1 MSGER
6 LGVLGGTFDP
16 VHLGHLRAAESVR
29 EAMGLDRVLFV
40 PACIPPHKARP
51 TVTSV
56 EDRYLMVQAAVRN
69 EPTFEVS
76 RLEIERQ
83 GTSYTADTL
92 AELAKEDPQREIFFI
107 TGIDAFRDIRSWE
120 RWEELLRSYSF
131 IVHGRPGYGLAGA
144 FEVVPDSLRSH
155 LVELRNGVS
164 APAGR
169 GPSIYLVNALTLN
182 ISATEIRAIVRSGRS
197 IRYLVPPEV
206 ESFIAEHRLY
216 KEGAN

>member
-1 MSGER
+1 M
-6 LGVLGGTFDP
+6 
-16 VHLGHLRAAESVR
+16 
-29 EAMGLDRVLFV
+29 
-40 PACIPPHKARP
+40 
-51 TVTSV
+51 TSV

-206 ESFIAEHRLY
+206 EPFIGEHRLY

>member
-6 LGVLGGTFDP
+6 WGVLGGTFDP
-16 VHLGHLRAAESVR
+16 VHLGHLRVAESVR

-40 PACIPPHKARP
+40 PACVPPHKARP

-92 AELAKEDPQREIFFI
+92 AELAKEDPRREIFFI

-144 FEVVPDSLRSH
+144 FEVVPDSLRSQ
-155 LVELRNGVS
+155 LVELRNGIS